1 STHIMSDSEAP
12 DPDPKSLSIH
22 FSVKLVLVVE
32 VPGSKNK
39 KGKLKT
45 TKETRTKV
53 FTLPIDNST
62 SSYER
67 LLQTII
73 DKHNQP
79 FKISAQRPYI
89 FQCVVGGNSSSSGQT
104 MDIETYTE
112 FQEMV
117 ELLQD
122 EERAKKAKLTVEL
135 EKIKKAAQRRL
146 SEGTLRELEKSIAKR
161 RCKLEKKY
169 ASGPGG
175 TGPYIYTYQDGH
187 SLTLTPF
194 MLREWAIGLE
204 ENIATLNEP
213 PNTPSF
219 DIANKQ
225 PELCNRT
232 KSGGAATNTPG
243 PATESLVVIAQLATS
258 VLDFAKQLAQ
268 PPHSAGVSPMTVPNT
283 PKRQRT
289 ELRPDTVSPSSL
301 PPPSPSDIP
310 RFLKYAKDNLGIKD
324 AACYVDGLRDKH
336 LGPDILD
343 QADIQELTGFDI
355 SMPYGDALRLR
366 AAAPSWWKSRTKRAR
381 EDFEGDPT
389 FTPIPV
395 PVNPTL
401 HIRVNYPD
409 GGEASY
415 WVPSLIR
422 GDQREHDHY
431 TQYYDGESK
440 TWLPIPE
447 GWTAPKLSE

>member
-1 STHIMSDSEAP
+1 MPSTHIMSDSEAP
-12 DPDPKSLSIH
+12 DTGTPDPESLSIH
-22 FSVKLVLVVE
+22 FSVKLVLIVE

-39 KGKLKT
+39 KGKPKT
-45 TKETRTKV
+45 TKETRMKV

-79 FKISAQRPYI
+79 YKISAQRPYI
-89 FQCVVGGNSSSSGQT
+89 FQCVVGGNSSRSGQT

-146 SEGTLRELEKSIAKR
+146 SEGTLTELEKSIAKR

-169 ASGPGG
+169 ATGPGG

-187 SLTLTPF
+187 TLTLTPF
-194 MLREWAIGLE
+194 MLREWAIALE
-204 ENIATLNEP
+204 ENVVTLDEP
-213 PNTPSF
+213 PSTSTF

-225 PELCNRT
+225 PELHDRT
-232 KSGGAATNTPG
+232 KSGGATTNTPG
-243 PATESLVVIAQLATS
+243 PATDSLVVVAQLATT

-268 PPHSAGVSPMTVPNT
+268 PPHSATMPNT
-283 PKRQRT
+283 PKRQQT
-289 ELRPDTVSPSSL
+289 ELRPDTESPSSL

-310 RFLKYAKDNLGIKD
+310 QFLKYAKDNLRIKD

-336 LGPDILD
+336 LGPNVLD
-343 QADIQELTGFDI
+343 QADIQELTRFDI
-355 SMPYGDALRLR
+355 SMPYGDALCLR
-366 AAAPSWWKSRTKRAR
+366 AAAPSWWKSRMK
-381 EDFEGDPT
+381 
-389 FTPIPV
+389 
-395 PVNPTL
+395 
-401 HIRVNYPD
+401 
-409 GGEASY
+409 
-415 WVPSLIR
+415 
-422 GDQREHDHY
+422 
-431 TQYYDGESK
+431 
-440 TWLPIPE
+440 
-447 GWTAPKLSE
+447 